1 MKKRL
6 KTVLA
11 LLLTITICINTA
23 DISAYATENDASEQM
38 QEETM
43 ISEDEATAD
52 EEVGDEDET
61 TTDDETAGEEE
72 MKPDDQAGNEETGDS
87 EEAVDNDEV
96 NDSDESTPE
105 DDTALAEDSEDSE
118 NIQNKWDG
126 VTTESVYEGTN
137 FKVKFTLSGYWQGGY
152 NAGITIENTGDT
164 AIENWSLRF
173 PFQDNISNIWN
184 ASIDKKQG
192 GVYIIKNAG
201 WNQDIPVS
209 GSVDFGFSA
218 SNDFTGFPVEYE
230 MLGQINEKHAEDYS
244 VEYIL
249 NSDWG
254 DGFTAS
260 VNITNNT
267 SWTLEDW
274 VLEFDYTRQID
285 NIWNAVITTHE
296 GNHYVIANA
305 GYNANISSGQTV
317 SFGFQGT
324 KGNSTDEPTG
334 YKLHSYEDDTSL
346 RDSDGDGLTDEWENA
361 MGLDPYAKDTD
372 RDGLT
377 DYAEVYLTLTNP
389 LEADTDGDGLI
400 DGEDDMDGDGL
411 TNREELDMGT
421 DPLRSDT
428 DGDNLTDY
436 EEVHDYG
443 TDPLSEDTDG
453 DGLTDYD
460 DVVLGFSPLLADTD
474 GNGIIDS
481 QEKLYQTKSKALED
495 AKNEGVT
502 EVSVSLTVK
511 GNIENKVAIEDV
523 YEIDTLSS
531 GVVGLIGVPVDISC
545 SEEFEKADI
554 TFHYDANAL
563 GDTKEE
569 DLAVMWYDEENDWY
583 QILDEDSVVDTQN
596 HTVTY
601 TTTHFSTYMLVDS
614 QMWYDAWR
622 ENIDYRNSSSGD
634 TEKHYFDIAFV
645 IDVSGSMLG
654 TRITNAKSAIN
665 KFIDSMQEE
674 DEAAIIS
681 FTTSAV
687 LRSDFSNDKEDLKKT
702 VNALFASGNTS
713 VNSGMLKAIDTFEKH
728 ACDKQNIVVLI
739 CDGDVNC
746 TQATIDK
753 CITNDI
759 QIYAIN
765 VLSDTSH
772 AALENMASQTN
783 GQYYYASSLSE
794 METMFGYIMGET
806 TEQIDPTDNDGDGLY
821 DIFETAGIKLSNGQ
835 VIYTDPTMQDTDGD
849 GLTDY
854 QETGIVYAIDDRYIG
869 KWTVVKAAYF
879 KLRSDPTLPDTDG
892 DGITDDVD
900 DTPWMMDYFAIAK
913 LDNKYGDINYLQIV
927 ENDGTVYDG
936 GDQDWWQDKTTYQYD
951 GIDEMEKLQADEYYR
966 LWQMGCGTVAMSDA
980 ELYMTIQ
987 NDGYN
992 LSVSSSIDTSSGTC
1006 NKDEYRDYLEQMY
1019 DSVYPLKDTKFD
1031 CYVGLS
1037 PWVMESGLSGFF
1049 ERNTSSITNV
1059 NWAKYNHYGL
1069 TAQKRYVRED
1079 IQKMLGE
1086 NIPVVFSYYSILG
1099 DEIAM
1104 YYDLQG
1110 AQSHGASRPKNSH
1123 YMTVIGLYKCMDKG
1137 TRDYRYILEVV
1148 SWGAIYYIDYDE
1160 YADNLS
1166 YFSNILS
1173 VY

>member
-11 LLLTITICINTA
+11 LLLSITICINTA

-38 QEETM
+38 QEETT

-52 EEVGDEDET
+52 EEVGDENET
-61 TTDDETAGEEE
+61 TTNDETDNEEE
-72 MKPDDQAGNEETGDS
+72 KKPDNQVDNEETGDS
-87 EEAVDNDEV
+87 ENAK
-96 NDSDESTPE
+96 
-105 DDTALAEDSEDSE
+105 
-118 NIQNKWDG
+118 NKWDG

-137 FKVKFTLSGYWQGGY
+137 FKVKFTLFGYWQGGY
-152 NAGITIENTGDT
+152 NAGITIENTGET
-164 AIENWSLRF
+164 TIENWSLKF

-184 ASIDKKQG
+184 ASIEKHQNG
-192 GVYIIKNAG
+192 MYTIKNAG
-201 WNQDIPVS
+201 WNQDIPVT
-209 GSVDFGFSA
+209 GNVDFGFSA

-244 VEYIL
+244 VEYIV

-274 VLEFDYTRQID
+274 VLEFDYERQID
-285 NIWNAVITTHE
+285 SIWNAVIATHE
-296 GNHYVIANA
+296 GNHYVITNA
-305 GYNANISSGQTV
+305 GYNANISAGQTI
-317 SFGFQGT
+317 SFGFQGS

-346 RDSDGDGLTDEWENA
+346 RDSDGDGLTDEWEIA

-372 RDGLT
+372 QDGLT
-377 DYAEVYLTLTNP
+377 DYEEVYLTLTNP
-389 LEADTDGDGLI
+389 LEPDTDGDGII
-400 DGEDDMDGDGL
+400 DGEDDIDGEGL
-411 TNREELDMGT
+411 SNREELDMGT
-421 DPLRSDT
+421 DPLKSDT

-453 DGLTDYD
+453 EGLTDYD
-460 DVVLGFSPLLADTD
+460 DIVLGFSPLLADTD

-481 QEKLYQTKSKALED
+481 QEKLYQTKSKTLED

-531 GVVGLIGVPVDISC
+531 GVVGLVGVPVDISC
-545 SEEFEKADI
+545 NEEFEKAEI

-563 GDTKEE
+563 GDTQEE

-614 QMWYDAWR
+614 VAWYDAWR
-622 ENIDYRNSSSGD
+622 ENIDYRNSSSDD

-645 IDVSGSMLG
+645 VDISISMGWDSRLDMAQKAL
-654 TRITNAKSAIN
+654 ISFIN
-665 KFIDSMQEE
+665 SMQSE
-674 DEAAIIS
+674 DEAAIVTFCENASLLCDFTSDTNLLKSKIS
-681 FTTSAV
+681 GLSV
-687 LRSDFSNDKEDLKKT
+687 LSGTN
-702 VNALFASGNTS
+702 VNNGL
-713 VNSGMLKAIDTFEKH
+713 LKAVDTFEKH
-728 ACDKQNIVVLI
+728 HCDKQNLVVLI

-746 TQATIDK
+746 TQTTINK
-753 CITNDI
+753 CIANDI
-759 QIYAIN
+759 QIYAVN

-854 QETGIVYAIDDRYIG
+854 QETGIAYAIDDRYIG

-900 DTPWMMDYFAIAK
+900 DTPWMVEKVTVAK
-913 LDNKYGDINYLQIV
+913 LDNKFGDWAYLKIKES
-927 ENDGTVYDG
+927 ENISYDG
-936 GDQDWWQDKTTYQYD
+936 GDQNWWADKTIYTPDD
-951 GIDEMEKLQADEYYR
+951 GLIEIFKLSGDDYYR
-966 LWQMGCGTVAMSDA
+966 LWQLGCGTVAMSDA
-980 ELYMTIQ
+980 ELYLTMQ
-987 NDGYN
+987 NDGYS
-992 LSVSSSIDTSSGTC
+992 LSVPATLDTSTGIC
-1006 NKDEYRDYLEQMY
+1006 GKDEYRDYLEQMY
-1019 DSVYPLKDTKFD
+1019 SSVYPIWKDGIS
-1031 CYVGLS
+1031 CEVGLN
-1037 PWVMESGLSGFF
+1037 PVHMDLGFSTF
-1049 ERNTSSITNV
+1049 LKRNGHSTTNV
-1059 NWAKYNHYGL
+1059 TWAKNSIVGIN
-1069 TAQKRYVRED
+1069 TQKQYVLETVEE
-1079 IQKMLGE
+1079 MLND
-1086 NIPVVFSYYSILG
+1086 NIPVVFSCHDPSNPIMLYKEY
-1099 DEIAM
+1099 E
-1104 YYDLQG
+1104 YVK
-1110 AQSHGASRPKNSH
+1110 PKNPDGSRNPKSH
-1123 YMTVIGLYKCMDKG
+1123 YMTIVGLYKYADKNPMDYK
-1137 TRDYRYILEVV
+1137 YILEVV
-1148 SWGAIYYIDYDE
+1148 SWGEIYYIDYDE
-1160 YADNLS
+1160 YADKLS
-1166 YFSNILS
+1166 YVSNILS